1 MATRARA
8 RPLRLSAAFKLLKAL
23 LLLVLLATL
32 LRLVHHQPTQTVL
45 RWALALHVDP
55 HNHYLRTFLATL
67 LGVSPKQWALLTGG
81 TLFYAVLFAVEGIGL
96 WLERAW
102 AEYLTILSTAGLLP
116 VEFYEL
122 SKRVTVAKCVML
134 TVNVAIL
141 LYLLSRVQER
151 TGR

>member
-1 MATRARA
+1 MATKVQA

-23 LLLVLLATL
+23 LLLALLATL
-32 LRLVHHQPTQTVL
+32 LRLVHRQPTQTVL
-45 RWALALHVDP
+45 RWALVLHVDP
-55 HNHYLRTFLATL
+55 HNHYLRTFLAAL

-81 TLFYAVLFAVEGIGL
+81 TLFYTLLFAVEGIGL
-96 WLERAW
+96 WLERTW

-122 SKRVTVAKCVML
+122 SKRVTVAKCMML

-141 LYLLSRVQER
+141 LYLLSRAR
-151 TGR
+151 D